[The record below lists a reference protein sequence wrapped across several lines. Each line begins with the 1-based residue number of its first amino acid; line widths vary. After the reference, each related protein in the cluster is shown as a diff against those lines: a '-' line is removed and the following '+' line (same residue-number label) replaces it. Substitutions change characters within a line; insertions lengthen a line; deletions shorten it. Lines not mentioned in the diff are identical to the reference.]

1 MIFGVG
7 VEGPSDFQFWSKVL
21 PKYFYP
27 IQFDVCNMKNRDKLI
42 RETPRLLESFR
53 DSHYAG
59 GFILV
64 DRDDDP
70 CVESVL
76 KLFDLAIQRMVR
88 HTDKAER
95 YLHVCVAIKELE
107 SWYLAD
113 AVAIEEVIPG
123 SGWRAPR
130 DTSTAAKKRLRTLV
144 KTHRGR
150 NYAFNEIAF
159 AKDIAS
165 KFNPDRARKHS
176 ASFGYFWDI
185 LSNACS
191 PS

>member
-21 PKYFYP
+21 PKYFNP
-27 IQFDVCNMKNRDKLI
+27 IQFDIRNMKNRDKLI

-53 DSHYAG
+53 DCHYAG

-70 CVESVL
+70 CIKNVL
-76 KLFDLAIQRMVR
+76 KLFDLTLQQMVQ
-88 HTDKAER
+88 HTHRAER

-113 AVAIEEVIPG
+113 DVAIEEVIPG
-123 SGWRAPR
+123 SGWRAPV
-130 DTSTAAKKRLRTLV
+130 DTSATAKKRLRTLV
-144 KTHRGR
+144 KKHRGR
-150 NYAFNEIAF
+150 DSAFNEISF

-165 KFNPDRARKHS
+165 KFNPERARKHS
-176 ASFGYFWDI
+176 ASFDYFWEV
-185 LSNACS
+185 LSKACS
-191 PS
+191 TL